1 MRGKGAMA
9 ITIREARAADAGA
22 AIETLRRSIAELCL
36 ADHQGDAQEIADWL
50 ANKTVESWHAWGTRD
65 DAVVLVALRDGAIVG
80 VGMVTLAGEIL
91 LNYVHPE
98 ARFVGVSKA
107 LLGAMEERLRAG
119 QVQTCHLTSTLTA
132 REFYESCGYRGAGLT
147 LAKGL

>member
-1 MRGKGAMA
+1 MRGKGAMG

-50 ANKTVESWHAWGTRD
+50 ANKTVESWHAWGTRR
-65 DAVVLVALRDGAIVG
+65 DAAIVG